1 MKPHEIQRP
10 RVTVLAAFQA
20 ASGINV
26 DADLV
31 SDVPEMEQAV
41 CAVTWLTKHARK
53 WLELAGVS
61 ADVALVDASAAAQSL
76 LRAQAQRSKAEPVD
90 VPTLWS
96 ALARPRA
103 GMEAAARILLPTDV
117 VDAYVDLAQL
127 GYRACVKHATAID
140 PELAGR
146 LVEDLMT
153 VADACVTEMVTGEK
167 PAAPAPE
174 PDHRDGVEASM
185 PPELPQIDDSDL
197 DAIAARSHEDLDPD
211 EDLEREED

>member
-41 CAVTWLTKHARK
+41 CAATWLTKHARK
-53 WLELAGVS
+53 WLDLAGVS
-61 ADVALVDASAAAQSL
+61 ADVELVDAGAAVQSL
-76 LRAQAQRSKAEPVD
+76 LLAQAQRSKTEPVD

-103 GMEAAARILLPTDV
+103 GMEAAARVLLPTDA

-127 GYRACVKHATAID
+127 AYRACVKHAQMID
-140 PELAGR
+140 PELADR
-146 LVEDLMT
+146 LVEGLMAA
-153 VADACVTEMVTGEK
+153 ADACVTEMVTGEK
-167 PAAPAPE
+167 PAPPE

-185 PPELPQIDDSDL
+185 PPELPQIDDSD
-197 DAIAARSHEDLDPD
+197 IAARPHEDLDPD
-211 EDLEREED
+211 EDLEGEED